1 MLTGHFEN
9 CYGLE
14 LFDLIEIPFS
24 SNDNKT
30 IIYAPNGVM
39 KSSLANVFDNLS
51 RKKKTEDRIFTENS
65 STFAIKYYDD
75 TFNEKYKKAV
85 PNIYV
90 INSFNATFESYNDS
104 IATILADDE
113 LKRDYSEVMH
123 SFAERLRPLFDALQR
138 HCTPGVSIQELVS
151 VSFCGTPNAEW
162 DSIIKSMKVFLD
174 FEKPSELLASVRY
187 DEIFTPQVE
196 KVINTPGFSDKIK
209 RYVGVVDSIIRDSRL
224 LNTEFDDRNA
234 RDFGDSIAKTKLFDA
249 HHRILL
255 SDGTVIASIKEWSA
269 AVDAEMTR
277 INEDV
282 NVKALYSEIDK
293 ALNANT
299 ATKKLRDIIKS
310 NHMLLAFFDDI
321 VLLRKRLWASYA
333 VTEGI
338 NIDDLANAV
347 EIRNEDLKRLN
358 RRAADQQERWKRV
371 IDVFRERFRA
381 PFTVSIENE
390 SKVIFHGEPA
400 RLEFTYNRRDQT
412 RAQSKENLMNYLSVG
427 EKRAF
432 YILQILFDLEKIR
445 ASAITAKKKHLVIV
459 DDIADS
465 FDYSNK
471 YAIIEYLDELSRNKL
486 IDLLILT
493 HNFDFYRTV
502 SSRLGINYNMC
513 FVVQKDAHGS
523 LLMEK
528 FAYKK
533 DYFTNGILENI
544 RNGKIG
550 DDPAKIILIIASIP
564 FCRNIAQY
572 LGLTK
577 LEESLTSLL
586 HIKQNST
593 NIKLSDYWESI
604 RSVFN
609 LNELDCP
616 SLAGI
621 PIINTV
627 FNIAQQLVREKCEAV
642 SLENKIVMSI
652 AIRLKSELFLQLILK
667 ANNEELSCEE
677 NQTQVWIN
685 HAQPYLT
692 QVQKDTLNAV
702 KLITPE
708 SIHVNAFMYEPLIDI
723 PNWQLF
729 NLFTNVETDLVLCN
743 KK

>member
-1 MLTGHFEN
+1 
-9 CYGLE
+9 
-14 LFDLIEIPFS
+14 
-24 SNDNKT
+24 
-30 IIYAPNGVM
+30 M
-39 KSSLANVFDNLS
+39 KFC
-51 RKKKTEDRIFTENS
+51 K
-65 STFAIKYYDD
+65 
-75 TFNEKYKKAV
+75 FNEKYKKAV

-113 LKRDYSEVMH
+113 LKREYSEVMQ
-123 SFAERLRPLFDALQR
+123 SFDERLRPLFEALQR
-138 HCTPGVSIQELVS
+138 HCTPGVSIQEHVS

-196 KVINTPGFSDKIK
+196 KVISTPGFSNKIK
-209 RYVGVVDSIIRDSRL
+209 QYVEIVDSIIRDSRL
-224 LNTEFDDRNA
+224 LNTQFDDRNA
-234 RDFGDSIAKTKLFDA
+234 RDFGDSIAKTKLFEA
-249 HHRILL
+249 HHSILL
-255 SDGTVIASIKEWSA
+255 SDGTVIASIEEWSS

-277 INEDV
+277 INEDA

-293 ALNANT
+293 ALNANA

-310 NHMLLAFFDDI
+310 NHMLLAFFDDV

-333 VTEGI
+333 VAEGI

-347 EIRNEDLKRLN
+347 EIRNEDLERLN
-358 RRAADQQERWKRV
+358 KRAADQQERWKRV

-400 RLEFTYNRRDQT
+400 RLLFKYNRRGQT

-445 ASAITAKKKHLVIV
+445 ASANTAEKKHLVIV

-502 SSRLGINYNMC
+502 SSRLGISYNMC
-513 FVVQKDAHGS
+513 FVVQKDAQGA

-533 DYFTNGILENI
+533 DYFTNGILKKI

-572 LGLTK
+572 LGLTD

-586 HIKQNST
+586 HIKQNSS
-593 NIKLSDYWESI
+593 NIKLSDYWKSI
-604 RSVFN
+604 MGVFN
-609 LNELDCP
+609 LDELDCP

-621 PIINTV
+621 PLIDTV

-652 AIRLKSELFLQLILK
+652 AIRLKSELYLRLILK

-677 NQTQVWIN
+677 NQTQVWID

-708 SIHVNAFMYEPLIDI
+708 SIHINAFMYEPLIDI

-729 NLFTNVETDLVLCN
+729 NLFTNIERELSIM
-743 KK
+743 